1 VGNDPYRDWADRYDL
16 FPEDRSEETGF
27 FEKLFSENR
36 VRRVLDCACGTGN
49 ELLIFDALDCDVV
62 DSDISDSMLT
72 HARERIDESGA
83 QIPLHRLDY
92 RRLPDKFTEE
102 FDAVVCWSASI
113 VHVTDDEDALKAFQS
128 MRSVL
133 CKGGVLVMDQGI
145 TDGLWSDSVRFSLNR
160 SSSEATRLY
169 AVDFLG
175 ERKATYHVLD
185 VIHGDHPELKV

>member
-1 VGNDPYRDWADRYDL
+1 MGNDPYRDRADRYDL

-49 ELLIFDALDCDVV
+49 ELLIFDALGCDVV
-62 DSDISDSMLT
+62 GSDISDSMLT

-102 FDAVVCWSASI
+102 FDAVVCWSASRFCAR
-113 VHVTDDEDALKAFQS
+113 DRRRRRAQ
-128 MRSVL
+128 
-133 CKGGVLVMDQGI
+133 GVLEYAKH
-145 TDGLWSDSVRFSLNR
+145 SLQRGGAGHGPGDNGR
-160 SSSEATRLY
+160 IVCRQR
-169 AVDFLG
+169 AVLSQ
-175 ERKATYHVLD
+175 
-185 VIHGDHPELKV
+185 